1 MKHKPFY
8 ILISCLLIFS
18 CSDSKNNTNNA
29 DKKYGDWNFLQI
41 KSSAIG
47 GTWHACGS
55 AWANLICSRSG
66 YVAANSV
73 SPGLEF
79 ETMEKLKE
87 GKVDIGLQGPVWLI
101 WHTGWGILEE
111 TCQRIKSLICNT
123 ARCFKFYCIQGFR
136 IEFNKESERK
146 NNCNIF

>member
-1 MKHKPFY
+1 M
-8 ILISCLLIFS
+8 LI
-18 CSDSKNNTNNA
+18 
-29 DKKYGDWNFLQI
+29 KKYGDWNFLQI

-87 GKVDIGLQGPVWLI
+87 GKVDIGFAGTSMADMAYRVGYSGRNLS
-101 WHTGWGILEE
+101 
-111 TCQRIKSLICNT
+111 KD
-123 ARCFKFYCIQGFR
+123 
-136 IEFNKESERK
+136 
-146 NNCNIF
+146 